1 MRQNPFLA
9 ALILAFCAFP
19 PPALAQ
25 QETQAQQET
34 RIQQETRASSSEDE
48 AAAPAEDGLPP
59 ETIVSGLSQNR
70 VSITASFDGDEI
82 LVYGAVRR
90 EAPAPKGRLDV
101 IVTAE
106 GPSVPVTIRRKARV
120 AGIWINRDSVN
131 VSSAPSFYAVAT
143 TGRLDEILSPEQN
156 RRYAISVDQLVH
168 LEAAEAAMENWVAR
182 GGDPDTAP
190 LFPVLLSEG
199 EFIRS
204 MIRVRSNEGRYR
216 LLENRVQLTEQTLF
230 RADLTLPS
238 NLTEGVYRVRMFLLR
253 EGEVIASHERW
264 IRVRK
269 EGLERMIFNLSREQP
284 LIYGLVSLLI
294 AVAAGWGASTAFR
307 LIRR

>member
-1 MRQNPFLA
+1 MIRRATLPA
-9 ALILAFCAFP
+9 ALVALMLATL
-19 PPALAQ
+19 PALAQ
-25 QETQAQQET
+25 KAE
-34 RIQQETRASSSEDE
+34 RDPYPSES
-48 AAAPAEDGLPP
+48 
-59 ETIVSGLSQNR
+59 IVSGLSQNR

-82 LVYGAVRR
+82 LVYGAVKRDG
-90 EAPAPKGRLDV
+90 PAPDARLDV

-106 GPSVPVTIRRKARV
+106 GPSGPVTIRRKARV
-120 AGIWINRDSVN
+120 AGIWVNRDSVN

-143 TGRLDEILSPEQN
+143 TGRLDDILRPEEN
-156 RRYAISVDQLVH
+156 RRHAISIDQLVH
-168 LEAAEAAMENWVAR
+168 LEAADAALENWVAR
-182 GGDPDTAP
+182 GGDPDSVP
-190 LFPVLLSEG
+190 LFPILLSEG

-204 MIRVRSNEGRYR
+204 MIRVWTNEGRYR

-253 EGEVIASHERW
+253 DGFVVATHERW

-284 LIYGLVSLLI
+284 LLYGLLALFF
-294 AVAAGWGASTAFR
+294 AAFAGWGASAAFR
-307 LIRR
+307 LMSR